1 MKQFLQGLQHRVF
14 GLDILRAAA
23 ILLVL
28 YSHRNLI
35 SATDRIHQHF
45 IYLCGFW
52 GVELFF
58 VLSGFL
64 IGSQLMK
71 LSDTNEGFRGYLT
84 FWKKRWARTLPLYFI
99 VLGLYWYYAYEQFP
113 WKHVF
118 FLQNSFQITDVDLLT
133 FNQSWSLAIEEY
145 TYLLIPLLL
154 LLIGFFGRMNAKTKT
169 LLIILSIIILS
180 LASRIYYAYN
190 YPNINYDNWIR
201 KSTFLRIDSIAIG
214 MLVAWI
220 KHYHQTLFYKFSGL
234 IFPVVSIAFIFVMN
248 SMGNVLVS
256 KDQNYS
262 FFPSTFGFTLVS
274 ISLAL
279 LVPFFDKNEI
289 NNQLSKIKFL
299 HFGVTIT
306 AILSYCIYLI
316 HIPIYEYFYKYLD
329 GKIPFKVNVA
339 LMLMTVYS
347 IAYLSYFLIERP
359 IQRWVSKNEARLK

>member
-1 MKQFLQGLQHRVF
+1 MKSLLQGLQHRVF

-45 IYLCGFW
+45 IFLCGFW

-71 LSDTNEGFRGYLT
+71 LSEKNESLVDYLA

-99 VLGLYWYYAYEQFP
+99 VLALYWHFSFEKFP
-113 WKHVF
+113 WKHVL
-118 FLQNSFQITDVDLLT
+118 FLQNTYDITDVDLQI
-133 FNQSWSLAIEEY
+133 FNQSWSLTIEEY
-145 TYLLIPLLL
+145 AYLLIPLCFLV
-154 LLIGFFGRMNAKTKT
+154 IGYFVRMKAKYRT
-169 LLIILSIIILS
+169 LLILLGIIVIS
-180 LASRIYYAYN
+180 LISRIYYTYN
-190 YPNINYDNWIR
+190 YPSINYDNWIR
-201 KSTFLRIDSIAIG
+201 KSTFLRLDSIAMG

-220 KHYHQTLFYKFSGL
+220 KYYHQTLFYRLSGL
-234 IFPVVSIAFIFVMN
+234 IFPVASIAFILVMN
-248 SMGNVLVS
+248 SIGNVLVS
-256 KDQNYS
+256 KDPNHL
-262 FFPSTFGFTLVS
+262 FFPSTFGFTLVP

-279 LVPFFDKNEI
+279 LIPFFDKNEI
-289 NNQLSKIKFL
+289 NNHLSKIKLL

-316 HIPIYEYFYKYLD
+316 HIPIYEYFYTYLD

-339 LMLMTVYS
+339 LMLITVYS
-347 IAYLSYFLIERP
+347 ISSLSYVLIERP
-359 IQRWVSKNEARLK
+359 IQRLASKNEKRLN